1 MPRSAF
7 ALLFAAL
14 FGLSACAPLQPVE
27 APAAGSGE
35 NAGAAAPQGS
45 TAETGT
51 SSGSLSEE
59 AYHERIAEV
68 SKILRAVCTAPVNQ
82 PYFDKTPCLPPGIT
96 EKHLTD
102 KTRITAAQKKAAEQ
116 VFARIH
122 RLNEDTRKMMIES
135 GNPEYARLARTSLQ
149 VVDPRVDALQRSLL
163 SGQITWGEYNR
174 ERLEIFEETSSR
186 SQ

>member
-14 FGLSACAPLQPVE
+14 LGLSACAPLQPVK

-35 NAGAAAPQGS
+35 NAGAAAAQENV
-45 TAETGT
+45 AGT

-96 EKHLTD
+96 EKHLMD